1 MIIEADAARIGLIVE
16 TVQEVLTVAEDRI
29 SPPQVGRGR
38 QRIDEHAALQTRILL
53 PPVHN
58 VTEVIVTAEPP
69 RGSPTP
75 TLPPIV
81 LVQLT
86 AHPGRTALK
95 P

>member
-1 MIIEADAARIGLIVE
+1 L
-16 TVQEVLTVAEDRI
+16 

-38 QRIDEHAALQTRILL
+38 QRIDESAALQTRILL
-53 PPVHN
+53 PPLHN
-58 VTEVIVTAEPP
+58 VTEVILTAEPP
-69 RGSPTP
+69 RGSPIP